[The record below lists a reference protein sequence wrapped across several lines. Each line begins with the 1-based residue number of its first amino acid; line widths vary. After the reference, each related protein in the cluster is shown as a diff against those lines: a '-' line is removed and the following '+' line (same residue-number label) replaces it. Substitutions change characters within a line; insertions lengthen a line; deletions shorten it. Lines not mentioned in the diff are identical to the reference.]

1 MGIEEQFRGVV
12 VRSLRSLVAAAKL
25 PPEAT
30 QGTFAVERPKRADH
44 GDLATNAA
52 LALAKATKTNPRAL
66 AELLKGAIETD
77 PSVVSVELAGP
88 GFLNVKLRPSAYH
101 DVLREVHR
109 AGAGYGRAPAASGQR
124 VLLEFVSANP
134 TGPLLISHARGAL
147 VGDAIGRVLEANG
160 HLVSREY
167 YINDFGNQLRSFA
180 RSVLCATAGL
190 LPPADGYP
198 GAYVT
203 ALGDFL
209 KVSSADLLGQLAG
222 LLARSKPGV
231 AVDKETKEE
240 RPVTDLPAPLDQAE
254 EDAMAELGR
263 RCVTRMLDGVPGS
276 SDLPGIRSTLRA
288 LRVHHDT
295 WYSEEGLHRWG
306 RVPVALEK
314 LEQSGFVHTL
324 ADGAMVFRMPEGE
337 GEKDEEHKGT
347 ADGGRVLRKNDGKT
361 FTYFASDIAYHADKV
376 SRGYD
381 RIINVLG
388 ADHHGYV
395 PRLRNVMRALGLPH
409 DRFDVVLFQLVSLVK
424 EGKPYRLS
432 KRRGNLITT
441 DDVLEEI
448 DEALGPGAGADA
460 LRYFYLSR
468 RTDNPVVIDVD
479 IATKASIDN
488 PSIYLQY
495 GHARFCSLLRKGT
508 EVGFSVP
515 TLDEVDLSKLT
526 HPLELSMIQHLG
538 TYPQVVRDAVRE
550 LMSTGVIG
558 FLNRL
563 GEDFNAY
570 WTQTWKARDY
580 VLPPTSV
587 RAEDGW
593 QEKWDGDKT
602 RARLFLVDQLRSVYA
617 AGLALV
623 GIRSPERIERIE
635 QPAADET
642 AGAETDGAADP
653 AANVQT

>member
-12 VRSLRSLVAAAKL
+12 VRSLRSLVTAAKL

-30 QGTFAVERPKRADH
+30 EGTFAVERPKRADH
-44 GDLATNAA
+44 GDLAVNAA
-52 LALAKATKTNPRAL
+52 LALAKITKMNPRAL
-66 AELLKGAIETD
+66 AEMLREALSSE
-77 PSVVSVELAGP
+77 PSVASVEIAGP
-88 GFLNVKLRPSAYH
+88 GFLNVKLHPAAYH
-101 DVLREVHR
+101 DVLREVSR

-180 RSVLCATAGL
+180 RSVLCASAGL
-190 LPPADGYP
+190 PPPADGYP
-198 GAYVT
+198 GAYVV
-203 ALGDFL
+203 ALAGFL
-209 KVSSADLLGQLAG
+209 KTSSADLLGQLAG
-222 LLARSKPGV
+222 MLARSQPTTVK
-231 AVDKETKEE
+231 DKESGEE
-240 RPVTDLPAPLDQAE
+240 KPATDLPGPSNAAE
-254 EDAMAELGR
+254 EEAMAELAR
-263 RCVTRMLDGVPGS
+263 RCVTGMLDGVPGS
-276 SDLPGIRSTLRA
+276 ADLPGIRSTLRS

-295 WYSEEGLHRWG
+295 WYSEESLHRWG
-306 RVPVALEK
+306 RVPVALAK
-314 LEQSGFVHTL
+314 LEKGGFVHTL
-324 ADGAMVFRMPEGE
+324 ADGATVFRMPEGE

-361 FTYFASDIAYHADKV
+361 YTYFASDIAYHADKV
-376 SRGYD
+376 ARGYD

-395 PRLRNVMRALGLPH
+395 PRLRNVMSALGLPTNK
-409 DRFDVVLFQLVSLVK
+409 FDVVLFQLVSLVK

-448 DEALGPGAGADA
+448 DEALGPGAGTDA

-468 RTDNPVVIDVD
+468 RTENPVVIDVD

-495 GHARFCSLLRKGT
+495 GHARLCSLLRKGS
-508 EVGFSVP
+508 EAGFKVP
-515 TLDEVDLSKLT
+515 GLDEVDLGKLT

-538 TYPQVVRDAVRE
+538 TYPQVVREAGRE
-550 LMSTGVIG
+550 LMATGVVA

-563 GEDFNAY
+563 SEDFNAY

-580 VLPPTSV
+580 ILPPTSV
-587 RAEDGW
+587 RAEADW
-593 QEKWDGDKT
+593 QSRWDNDKT

-617 AGLALV
+617 AGLTLV
-623 GIRSPERIERIE
+623 GIRAPERLERLE
-635 QPAADET
+635 SAGGDET
-642 AGAETDGAADP
+642 SETSETTESAAT
-653 AANVQT
+653 A